1 MNLGRDPTKW
11 LPKTSALQLQK
22 PDVVFFAGEIR
33 PWDEAVLH
41 ISSEAVLRGLNVFEG
56 LKGYW
61 QHDGEFALRSLGRHY
76 ERLQRSAR
84 LLHIPVPVS
93 YEEFESACF
102 EITRALYRPDNDLYI
117 RATLFVIA
125 GHWGEGSVADLVLT
139 AYQQDSEP
147 PDPVDVGISTWRR
160 PVDVAMPSRIKT
172 STNYQVARLARIE
185 GRSRDYED
193 MILLNQADRVAE
205 ATAACVL
212 LVRDG
217 AVFSPPAYEGALE
230 SITVQMVDDLCASL
244 GIEFSRRPI
253 ERSELRIAD
262 ELGLA
267 GTLCEVT
274 QVRSIDGMELPEAPV
289 LSAIERRYRDAVR
302 GSEPHPRVELDVLP
316 GR

>member
-1 MNLGRDPTKW
+1 VSSDPSKW

-22 PDVVFFAGEIR
+22 PDVVFFGGEIR

-41 ISSEAVLRGLNVFEG
+41 VSSEAVLRGLNVFEG

-61 QHDGEFALRSLGRHY
+61 QDDGSFALRSLQRHY
-76 ERLQRSAR
+76 ERLLRSAR
-84 LLHIPVPVS
+84 LLHIPLPVG

-102 EITRALYRPDNDLYI
+102 EITRALYQPDNDLYI
-117 RATLFVIA
+117 RATLFVVA

-139 AYQQDSEP
+139 AYQQDRDP
-147 PDPVDVGISTWRR
+147 PDAVDVGVSTWRR
-160 PVDVAMPSRIKT
+160 PVDVAMPTRIKT
-172 STNYQVARLARIE
+172 GGNYQVARMARME
-185 GRSRDYED
+185 GRSRGYED

-230 SITVQMVDDLCASL
+230 SITVQMVADLCAPL

-253 ERSELRIAD
+253 ERSELHVAD

-274 QVRSIDGMELPEAPV
+274 QIRSIDGTALSEAPM
-289 LSAIERRYRDAVR
+289 LSALEERYRSAVR
-302 GSEPHPRVELDVLP
+302 GSEPHPRIQLDVLP
-316 GR
+316 DR

>member
-1 MNLGRDPTKW
+1 MKIGSDPTKW

-33 PWDEAVLH
+33 PWEEAVLH

-76 ERLQRSAR
+76 ERLQRSAC

-102 EITRALYRPDNDLYI
+102 EITRALYQPDNDLYI

-125 GHWGEGSVADLVLT
+125 GHWGEGSAADLVLT

-217 AVFSPPAYEGALE
+217 AVFSPPPYEGALE

>member
-1 MNLGRDPTKW
+1 MKIDNDPTKW

-22 PDVVFFAGEIR
+22 PDVAFFAGEIR

-61 QHDGEFALRSLGRHY
+61 QHDGEFALRSLQRHY
-76 ERLQRSAR
+76 RRLLRSAR

-102 EITRALYRPDNDLYI
+102 EITRALYQPEKDLYI
-117 RATLFVIA
+117 RATLFVVA

-139 AYQQDSEP
+139 AYQQDSDP
-147 PDPVDVGISTWRR
+147 PEPVDVGVSTWRR

-172 STNYQVARLARIE
+172 GTNYQVARLARME
-185 GRSRDYED
+185 GRSRGYED

-212 LVRDG
+212 LVRDR

-230 SITVQMVDDLCASL
+230 SITVEMVSDLCASL
-244 GIEFSRRPI
+244 DIEFSRRPI
-253 ERSELRIAD
+253 ERSELHIAD

-302 GSEPHPRVELDVLP
+302 GSDPHPRVELDVLP
-316 GR
+316 R

>member
-1 MNLGRDPTKW
+1 MKADSDPTKW
-11 LPKTSALQLQK
+11 LPRTSALQLQK
-22 PDVVFFAGEIR
+22 PEVVFFGGEIR

-41 ISSEAVLRGLNVFEG
+41 VSSEAVLRGLNVFEG

-61 QHDGEFALRSLGRHY
+61 QHDGGFALRSLRRHY
-76 ERLQRSAR
+76 RRLLHSAR

-102 EITRALYRPDNDLYI
+102 EITRSLYEPEKDLYI
-117 RATLFVIA
+117 RATLFMVA

-139 AYQQDSEP
+139 AYQQDSEA

-172 STNYQVARLARIE
+172 GTNYQVARLARME
-185 GRSRDYED
+185 GRSRGYED
-193 MILLNQADRVAE
+193 MILLNQSDRVAE

-230 SITVQMVDDLCASL
+230 SITVQMVADLCASL
-244 GIEFSRRPI
+244 DIEFSRRPI
-253 ERSELRIAD
+253 ERSELQIAD

-274 QVRSIDGMELPEAPV
+274 QVRSIDGMELPDSPV
-289 LSAIERRYRDAVR
+289 LAAIERRYRSAVR

-316 GR
+316 PR

>member
-1 MNLGRDPTKW
+1 MKASSDPSKW

-22 PDVVFFAGEIR
+22 PDVAFFAGEVR

-61 QHDGEFALRSLGRHY
+61 QHDGEFALRSLRRHY
-76 ERLQRSAR
+76 GRLERSAR
-84 LLHIPVPVS
+84 LLHIPVPVR

-139 AYQQDSEP
+139 AYQQDSDP
-147 PDPVDVGISTWRR
+147 PDPVEVGVSTWRR

-185 GRSRDYED
+185 GRSRGYED

-230 SITVQMVDDLCASL
+230 SITVQMVADLCASL
-244 GIEFSRRPI
+244 DIEFSRRPI
-253 ERSELRIAD
+253 ERSELHIAD

-274 QVRSIDGMELPEAPV
+274 HVRSIDGMELSEAQV
-289 LSAIERRYRDAVR
+289 LSAIERRYRGAVR
-302 GSEPHPRVELDVLP
+302 GSEPHPRVKLDALP
-316 GR
+316 HR

>member
-1 MNLGRDPTKW
+1 MKADSDPTKW

-22 PDVVFFAGEIR
+22 PEYVFFAGEIR

-61 QHDGEFALRSLGRHY
+61 QHDGAFALRSLGRHY
-76 ERLQRSAR
+76 KRLQRSAR
-84 LLHIPVPVS
+84 LLHIPVSAS
-93 YEEFESACF
+93 YEEFENACF
-102 EITRALYRPDNDLYI
+102 EITRVLYRPDKDLYI
-117 RATLFVIA
+117 RATLFMIA

-139 AYQQDSEP
+139 AYQQEIEP
-147 PDPVDVGISTWRR
+147 PEPLDLGVSTWRR

-172 STNYQVARLARIE
+172 GTNYQVARLARLE
-185 GRSRDYED
+185 GRSRGYED

-205 ATAACVL
+205 ATTACVL

-217 AVFSPPAYEGALE
+217 AVFSPPASEGALE
-230 SITVQMVDDLCASL
+230 SITVEMVADLCASL

-253 ERSELRIAD
+253 ERSELYIAD

-274 QVRSIDGMELPEAPV
+274 LIRSIDGMDLLEAPV
-289 LSAIERRYRDAVR
+289 LSAIARRYRDAVR
-302 GSEPHPRVELDVLP
+302 AIDPHPRVELDVVP
-316 GR
+316 H

>member
-1 MNLGRDPTKW
+1 MKIDSDPTKW

-22 PDVVFFAGEIR
+22 PDVVFFAGAIR

-41 ISSEAVLRGLNVFEG
+41 VSSEAVLRGLNVFEG

-61 QHDGEFALRSLGRHY
+61 QHDGEFALRSLQRHY
-76 ERLQRSAR
+76 GRLVRSAR

-93 YEEFESACF
+93 YEQFENACF
-102 EITRALYRPDNDLYI
+102 EITRAVYRPENDLYV

-139 AYQQDSEP
+139 AYQQDSAP
-147 PDPVDVGISTWRR
+147 PAPVDVGVSTWRR
-160 PVDVAMPSRIKT
+160 PVDLAMPARIKT

-185 GRSRDYED
+185 GRSRGYED
-193 MILLNQADRVAE
+193 MVLLNQADRVAE

-217 AVFSPPAYEGALE
+217 AVISPPAYEGALE
-230 SITVQMVDDLCASL
+230 SITVQMVADLCASL

-253 ERSELRIAD
+253 ERSELHIAD

-274 QVRSIDGMELPEAPV
+274 QIRSIDGTGLPEAPV
-289 LSAIERRYRDAVR
+289 LKAIESRYRDAVR
-302 GSEPHPRVELDVLP
+302 GSDPHPRVELDVLP
-316 GR
+316 SR